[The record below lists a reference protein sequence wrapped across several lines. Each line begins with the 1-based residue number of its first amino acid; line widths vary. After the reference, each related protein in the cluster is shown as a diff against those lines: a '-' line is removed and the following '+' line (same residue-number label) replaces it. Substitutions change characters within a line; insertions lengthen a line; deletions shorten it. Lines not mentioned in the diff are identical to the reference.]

1 MTREAETLLL
11 PLDGASLPD
20 RSVIGGKAWSIA
32 RMRALGLPVP
42 PAFVIT
48 TACCRAYLAA
58 GQAFPDGLMEAVRGA
73 LAEIEAA
80 TGRRFGQGPQALLLS
95 VRSGAAISMPGMM
108 DTVLNLGISD
118 TTEAALAAETGDARF
133 ARDTHRRFLEMY
145 GRIVLK
151 AAVPDLDPAAAPAD
165 WRAAVAK
172 AAGREVPDDP
182 WVQLEAAI
190 RAVFDSW
197 DGRRARRYRAH
208 HGIPDDLGT
217 AVTIQAMVFGN
228 ADQNSGT
235 GVLFSRN
242 PLTGAAE
249 PYGEFLACAQG
260 EDVVSGAHTPEP
272 LAAMAAHHPAL
283 HDELLQAAA
292 ALERENGDVQ
302 DIEFTVERGR
312 LFLLQSRSA
321 KRAARAAVNIAVD
334 MVHEGRITAAQAL
347 DRVSAEQVR
356 QLLRPRLTPGADAA
370 AELLCSGEA
379 ASPGVGAGLVVT
391 DSDRAEELHGQDQDV
406 VLVRP
411 STSPDDVHGM
421 IVAKAVVTAQGG
433 STSHAAVVSRALGV
447 PCVVGCGTDAVAGL
461 EGREITVDGD
471 KGRIYAGRLAI
482 EAPDIRS
489 DTHLRQLQDWAADAV
504 RMQVIPLDAAPAD
517 ALDLDGQPGGEDA
530 QTAAPLLQ
538 GVRAAKGGVFG
549 TDAGVQ
555 AAVDAGLEL
564 IAVPQVLPAL
574 LAAYAARHGGVDSA
588 GAGAG
593 SDETDE

>member
-1 MTREAETLLL
+1 MTAEALLL
-11 PLDGASLPD
+11 SLDGSALPD
-20 RSVIGGKAWSIA
+20 RKVIGGKAWSIA

-48 TACCRAYLAA
+48 TACCRAYLA
-58 GQAFPDGLMEAVRGA
+58 GGKCFPDGLMDQVRDA
-73 LAEIEAA
+73 LAGLEAA
-80 TGRRFGQGPQALLLS
+80 TGRRFGRGPLPLLLS

-118 TTEAALAAETGDARF
+118 ATEAALAAETGDARF
-133 ARDTHRRFLEMY
+133 GRDTHRRFLDLY

-151 AAVPDLDPAAAPAD
+151 AALPDLHDADAPAD

-172 AAGREVPDDP
+172 AAGAPVPDDP
-182 WVQLEAAI
+182 DAQLQAAI

-208 HGIPDDLGT
+208 HNIPDDLGT
-217 AVTIQAMVFGN
+217 AVTVQAMVFGN
-228 ADQNSGT
+228 ADRNSGT

-242 PLTGAAE
+242 PLTGADAA
-249 PYGEFLACAQG
+249 YGEFLACAQG
-260 EDVVSGAHTPEP
+260 EDVVSGSQTPEP
-272 LAAMAAHHPAL
+272 LSAMASQHPAL

-292 ALERENGDVQ
+292 VLERENGDVQ

-321 KRAARAAVNIAVD
+321 KRAARAAVTIAVD
-334 MVHEGRITAAQAL
+334 MVHEGRLTAAQAL
-347 DRVSAEQVR
+347 ARVSGEQVR
-356 QLLRPRLTPGADAA
+356 QLLRPRLKPGAADG

-379 ASPGVGAGLVVT
+379 ASPGVGAGLAVT
-391 DSDRAEELHGQDQDV
+391 DSDRAEAAEAAGQDV

-421 IVAKAVVTAQGG
+421 IVARAVVTAQGG
-433 STSHAAVVSRALGV
+433 STCHAAVVSRALGV
-447 PCVVGCGTDAVAGL
+447 PCVVGCGAAGIAAL
-461 EGREITVDGD
+461 QGREITVDGGR
-471 KGRIYAGRLAI
+471 GRIYAGRLAI
-482 EAPDIRS
+482 EAPDPHA
-489 DTHLRQLQDWAADAV
+489 DPHLRQLQDWAEAAV
-504 RMQVIPLDAAPAD
+504 TLRVVPLDAAPDD
-517 ALDLDGQPGGEDA
+517 ALDLDRQAGGEA
-530 QTAAPLLQ
+530 PETVAPLLR

-555 AAVDAGLEL
+555 AAVDAGLHL

-574 LAAYAARHGGVDSA
+574 LAAHAAAHGGTDA
-588 GAGAG
+588 GGDG
-593 SDETDE
+593 TDD

>member
-1 MTREAETLLL
+1 MTKALLL
-11 PLDGASLPD
+11 PLDGDSLPD

-58 GQAFPDGLMEAVRGA
+58 GKAFPDGLMRQVREA
-73 LAEIEAA
+73 LAGLEAA
-80 TGRRFGQGPQALLLS
+80 TGRRFGEGPRPLLLS

-118 TTEAALAAETGDARF
+118 ATEAALAAETGDAGF
-133 ARDTHRRFLEMY
+133 ARDTHRRFLELY
-145 GRIVLK
+145 ARIVLK
-151 AAVPDLDPAAAPAD
+151 AALPDLDPAAGPEA
-165 WRAAVAK
+165 WRACVAT
-172 AAGREVPDDP
+172 AAGAPVPDDP
-182 WVQLEAAI
+182 WLQLDAAI
-190 RAVFDSW
+190 RAVFESW

-217 AVTIQAMVFGN
+217 AVTLQAMVFGN
-228 ADQNSGT
+228 ADRQSGT

-242 PLTGAAE
+242 PLTGAAA

-272 LAAMAAHHPAL
+272 LSAMAGQHPAL
-283 HDELLQAAA
+283 HDALLQAAA
-292 ALERENGDVQ
+292 VLERENGDVQ

-321 KRAARAAVNIAVD
+321 KRAARAAVGIAVD
-334 MVHEGRITAAQAL
+334 MVREGRLTVPQAL
-347 DRVSAEQVR
+347 GRVSAEQVR
-356 QLLRPRLTPGADAA
+356 QLLRPRLKPGADAG

-391 DSDRAEELHGQDQDV
+391 DSDRAETEAEAGRDV

-447 PCVVGCGTDAVAGL
+447 PCVVGCGADGIAGL
-461 EGREITVDGD
+461 QGREVTVDGAR
-471 KGRIYAGRLAI
+471 GRIYAGRLAI
-482 EAPDIRS
+482 EAPDPQA
-489 DTHLRQLQDWAADAV
+489 DPHLRQLQDWAADAV
-504 RMQVIPLDAAPAD
+504 ALQVVPLDAAPED
-517 ALDLDGQPGGEDA
+517 ALDLDRESGGEDA
-530 QTAAPLLQ
+530 PEALAALLR
-538 GVRAAKGGVFG
+538 GVRRAKGGVFG

-555 AAVDAGLEL
+555 AAVDAGLDL

-574 LAAYAARHGGVDSA
+574 LAAHAALHGGTDAA
-588 GAGAG
+588 GG
-593 SDETDE
+593 ETDD